1 MAKKKFITV
10 QQYSMLL
17 GQQIES
23 IEEAGNHVAPFFE
36 KLDDA
41 LKADKLSSLSNDE
54 FVEIA
59 TEFEN
64 TVEVYQDVTEKLAHI
79 AAPVRFMGAHKNMQ
93 QLFATYTSAT
103 KKMADSLDTENKQV
117 DLPAFRQSEQDQ
129 DMYLDKFF
137 AQVKRIFTMG
147 TK

>member
-10 QQYSMLL
+10 QQYSALL
-17 GQQIES
+17 GGQIES

-41 LKADKLSSLSNDE
+41 LKEDKLSELSNDE

-64 TVEVYQDVTEKLAHI
+64 TVEVYQDVTEKLARI
-79 AAPVRFMGAHKNMQ
+79 VAPVRFIGAHKNIE
-93 QLFATYTSAT
+93 QLFKTYTSAT
-103 KKMADSLDTENKQV
+103 KEMADSLDTTNKQV
-117 DLPAFRQSEQDQ
+117 DLTVFRQSEQEQ
-129 DMYLDKFF
+129 DIYLDKFF
-137 AQVKRIFTMG
+137 AQIKRIFTMG